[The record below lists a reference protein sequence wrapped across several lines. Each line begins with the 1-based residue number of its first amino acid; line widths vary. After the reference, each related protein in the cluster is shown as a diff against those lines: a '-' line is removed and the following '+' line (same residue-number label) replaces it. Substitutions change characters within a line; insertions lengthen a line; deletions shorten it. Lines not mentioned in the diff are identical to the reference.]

1 MAYFGPMIISRTT
14 LVAAASSASA
24 ACAVAAQGRRSQPL
38 SEIASARLMAPVE
51 KPLQKKTPPGLRLA
65 ASSPTAV
72 NYFAAS
78 SLSVEDFGSVLEL
91 LLEDED
97 ELDELP
103 MDLLALFHLAYS
115 DEDR

>member
-1 MAYFGPMIISRTT
+1 LTALRNNP
-14 LVAAASSASA
+14 A
-24 ACAVAAQGRRSQPL
+24 
-38 SEIASARLMAPVE
+38 IALTS
-51 KPLQKKTPPGLRLA
+51 KPGSLIQKKTPPGLRLA

-78 SLSVEDFGSVLEL
+78 SLSVEDFGSALEL

-97 ELDELP
+97 ELDEVP
-103 MDLLALFHLAYS
+103 IDLLALFHLAYS